1 MAPQI
6 ASVRIDLPIES
17 ASKTRQDAGHAG
29 SFTAREK
36 YMSIHWRRIVLG
48 ALLLEIVL
56 FTVLV
61 PIGYVS
67 TTVFLIAV
75 PIGCFVVGYLVTRWL
90 LRTLLSGLLLHGTL
104 VGVVAPAMY
113 FGLVFMQ
120 PDGLSS
126 AIAVYGVP
134 LFWFS
139 QAMRIAGCVTGALH
153 NQRRAE
159 LRLQVGSAEKERV

>member
-1 MAPQI
+1 MN
-6 ASVRIDLPIES
+6 
-17 ASKTRQDAGHAG
+17 
-29 SFTAREK
+29 
-36 YMSIHWRRIVLG
+36 IHWRRVVLG

-61 PIGYVS
+61 PISFVS
-67 TTVFLIAV
+67 TTLFLVAV
-75 PIGCFVVGYLVTRWL
+75 PIGCFVFGYLVTRRL
-90 LRTLLSGLLLHGTL
+90 LRTLSSGLLLHGIL
-104 VGVVAPAMY
+104 VGVVATAVY

-153 NQRRAE
+153 DQR
-159 LRLQVGSAEKERV
+159 QVAIRFLAASAAKERL